1 MWVLFVFFFSREGV
15 KGDKQKPR
23 IQARRVRTYGY
34 GELQQLAVVK

>member
-1 MWVLFVFFFSREGV
+1 MWVFFLFFFREGV
-15 KGDKQKPR
+15 KGEKQKTR